1 MKQKP
6 GFCVVPIVVIGTV
19 SSFIVFYYTRNTKLS
34 AALLAL
40 TAFGGIHVY
49 LQFHRQRE
57 KIEEMLQI
65 QQASMSALVDLAQL
79 RDEAV
84 TGRHL
89 NRLGFYARILT
100 RELSLDENLQN
111 NIVKTIALHDIGKIA
126 IPDYIL
132 NKPGPLNQ
140 EEWALIQQHPLTGAS
155 VLDSIT
161 ADINVS
167 NPKIADYLTIAREIA
182 LNHHEKWDGSGYPQ
196 GLQGEEIPL
205 SARIAAVCDVYDSL
219 RSVRPYK
226 RSFSHK
232 EAVEII
238 RSGKGTHFD
247 PYLVDAFLRLAP
259 CFANI
264 WDTYGEQ
271 LS

>member
-6 GFCVVPIVVIGTV
+6 GICVVPIVVIGAL
-19 SSFIVFYYTRNTKLS
+19 SSFIIYYQTQNSRLA

-40 TAFGGIHVY
+40 TALGGIHAY
-49 LQFHRQRE
+49 LQFRRQQAE
-57 KIEEMLQI
+57 FVEMLQV

-79 RDEAV
+79 RDEEV

-89 NRLGFYARILT
+89 NRLGFYAAILT
-100 RELSLDENLQN
+100 KELGLPPDLQEN
-111 NIVKTIALHDIGKIA
+111 IAKTIALHDIGKVA
-126 IPDYIL
+126 VPDYIL

-167 NPKIADYLTIAREIA
+167 NTKIADYLTIAREIA

-196 GLQGEEIPL
+196 GLSGEDIPL

-219 RSVRPYK
+219 RSARPYK
-226 RSFSHK
+226 RSFSHR

-238 RSGKGTHFD
+238 RSGRGTHFD
-247 PYLVDAFLRLAP
+247 PHLVDAFERLAP
-259 CFANI
+259 RFASI
-264 WDTYGEQ
+264 WDTHGE
-271 LS
+271 